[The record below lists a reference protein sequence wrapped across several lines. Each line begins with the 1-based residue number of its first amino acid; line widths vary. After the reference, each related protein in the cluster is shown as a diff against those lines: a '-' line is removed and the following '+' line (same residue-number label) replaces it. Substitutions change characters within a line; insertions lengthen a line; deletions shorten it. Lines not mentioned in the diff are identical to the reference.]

1 MVRVRSRIHLRYSF
15 SFQLMQTTVLE
26 QIFLQDNLPKK
37 SVQEWTLSGKEA
49 EALHLEEEDFS
60 DNEGQG
66 GLSDEE
72 DPLQKIIQ
80 SRYCFIV
87 VTCPHMSSVMQ
98 TSNVCSQYSI
108 HSAMARKASSSGWNH
123 KKDII
128 GGGIPDAMAIHM
140 ARKKREA
147 AREAG
152 GREDFIPI
160 NKDGASR
167 YCFCEEFLGS

>member
-80 SRYCFIV
+80 SRYCFTV
-87 VTCPHMSSVMQ
+87 VTCHHMSSLCHA
-98 TSNVCSQYSI
+98 NIKCLFSI
-108 HSAMARKASSSGWNH
+108 Q
-123 KKDII
+123 
-128 GGGIPDAMAIHM
+128 
-140 ARKKREA
+140 
-147 AREAG
+147 
-152 GREDFIPI
+152 
-160 NKDGASR
+160 
-167 YCFCEEFLGS
+167 